1 METTV
6 LCQCH
11 WIVAGYPV
19 RNTCPILYIYT
30 C

>member
-1 METTV
+1 MATTV